1 MHFIGYFF
9 CYHSFFKSK
18 VGATLLKARRK
29 HKNLFLFSCAERA
42 LPAYEKSYFPYIL
55 FFFFDKNPAIF
66 VFQGSKLI
74 EKRRRTLNK
83 VKERTLWS
91 EKSLT

>member
-1 MHFIGYFF
+1 MHFIGYFFF

-42 LPAYEKSYFPYIL
+42 LPAYKKSYFPYIL
-55 FFFFDKNPAIF
+55 FFILTKIRPFWFF
-66 VFQGSKLI
+66 
-74 EKRRRTLNK
+74 RK
-83 VKERTLWS
+83 VNSLKKE
-91 EKSLT
+91 EEH